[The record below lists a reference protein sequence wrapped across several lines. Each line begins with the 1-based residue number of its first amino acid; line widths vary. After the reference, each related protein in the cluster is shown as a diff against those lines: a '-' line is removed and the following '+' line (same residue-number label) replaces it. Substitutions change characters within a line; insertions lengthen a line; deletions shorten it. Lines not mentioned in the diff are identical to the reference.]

1 MSKKLNDTE
10 RVRGKYSGMQKLY
23 VGAVD
28 KPIAETGVL
37 PPSALRRLNSASLV
51 VKIDDDLL
59 PYFMNA
65 GAVNEALRVV
75 VRQSEADK
83 GHNNRKP
90 SSRTASPARA
100 SRKVA

>member
-1 MSKKLNDTE
+1 MSKKFNDTE
-10 RVRGKYSGMQKLY
+10 RVRGKYFGMQKLY

-28 KPIAETGVL
+28 KPIAETRIL
-37 PPSALRRLNSASLV
+37 PPAALRRLNPSSLV

-59 PYFMNA
+59 PYFKSA
-65 GAVNEALRVV
+65 DAVNEALRVV
-75 VRQSEADK
+75 ARELVADK
-83 GHNNRKP
+83 GRNNRKP